1 MISQLATKQN
11 PNFNKLLSEQ
21 HISAIRSHPDVNILP
36 FIELDYNHLK
46 YYLLLPN
53 FLNNFEI
60 FVQDITFDCN
70 VSLNDKI
77 RLIGLLTS
85 VRVFYAKTRWQFDSI
100 IKSCFDI
107 LLYLR
112 FSENMV
118 ASSLSKNDQD
128 QNKFDP
134 TEMPIFRDFDH
145 DLINPILFLM
155 NV

>member
-1 MISQLATKQN
+1 M
-11 PNFNKLLSEQ
+11 
-21 HISAIRSHPDVNILP
+21 RSHPDVFILP
-36 FIELDYNHLK
+36 FTELDYNHLK

-60 FVQDITFDCN
+60 VVQNITFDCN

-85 VRVFYAKTRWQFDSI
+85 VRVFYAKTRCQFDVI

-112 FSENMV
+112 FSENMA
-118 ASSLSKNDQD
+118 ASSLSKNAQD

-145 DLINPILFLM
+145 ELIKPILFLM
-155 NV
+155 NM